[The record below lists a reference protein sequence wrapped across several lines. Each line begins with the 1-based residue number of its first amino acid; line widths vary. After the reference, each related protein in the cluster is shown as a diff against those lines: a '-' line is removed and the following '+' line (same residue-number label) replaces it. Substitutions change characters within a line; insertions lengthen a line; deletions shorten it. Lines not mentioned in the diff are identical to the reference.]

1 MIRTGNERTGNSLLV
16 LPVKAGAELIEA
28 TMAAIGP
35 DGYAETVTAAE
46 GLRIAGCI
54 QRYCDNRNG
63 MDGEAKVQVKRGIF
77 VWNNDGTIKETDIL
91 KPCYA
96 KDGVMVTITAAGA
109 SMAGIILAVEPDGVT
124 VDMTQSIAQ
133 TTTNTSDDGDK

>member
-1 MIRTGNERTGNSLLV
+1 MIRTGNERTGNSQLV
-16 LPVKAGAELIEA
+16 LPVRAGAEMREA
-28 TMAAIGP
+28 TMAAIGS
-35 DGYAETVTAAE
+35 DGYAETATAAE

-63 MDGEAKVQVKRGIF
+63 GDGEAQVLVKRGTF

-96 KDGVMVTITAAGA
+96 KNGVTVTLTAAGA

-124 VDMTQSIAQ
+124 VDMTQSVIQ
-133 TTTNTSDDGDK
+133 TTANTSDDGDK